1 MQALRVLLTGA
12 LAYWAVVDGDWRPAV
27 RECCKHAVANGA
39 VEPSVLAFLYEGS
52 DDRHL
57 PAELRPEGS
66 GLRYR
71 ARPRHVQHARRGA
84 RPVPVRR
91 DEVEALL
98 GVCRSWRDRFL

>member
-1 MQALRVLLTGA
+1 
-12 LAYWAVVDGDWRPAV
+12 
-27 RECCKHAVANGA
+27 
-39 VEPSVLAFLYEGS
+39 VLAFLYEVG

-71 ARPRHVQHARRGA
+71 ARPRHVQRAGRGA

-91 DEVEALL
+91 EEVEALL
-98 GVCRSWRDRFL
+98 GVCRSWRDRFLLVLLWFCGMFSPGHRLRRSLCFAFAQLRG